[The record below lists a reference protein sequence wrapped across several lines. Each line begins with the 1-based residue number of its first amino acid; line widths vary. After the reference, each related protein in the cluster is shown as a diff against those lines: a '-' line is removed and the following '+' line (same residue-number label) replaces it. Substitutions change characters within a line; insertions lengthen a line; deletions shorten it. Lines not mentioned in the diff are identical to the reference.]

1 MFKNKEQIKNFF
13 QENHKYEINQYNKQQ
28 LEIKD
33 IESYYNFFSNNW
45 FLIVGII
52 LLCIFIIY
60 LINNKGGDDN
70 NNNISEYEFI
80 DLRDIISDKLNYLIE
95 NNELP
100 LDKLPELE
108 IKLQNFL
115 VDIEN
120 KIYSETSINF
130 VLDVLDDIFK
140 SI

>member
-1 MFKNKEQIKNFF
+1 M
-13 QENHKYEINQYNKQQ
+13 
-28 LEIKD
+28 EIKD